1 MTVGVVGVVVTSH
14 NRGFGNRDTYG
25 GNNYH
30 NGHRGNHN
38 NHRGGRGGYHWMGSS
53 DP

>member
-30 NGHRGNHN
+30 NGHRGNHSIQSISKN
-38 NHRGGRGGYHWMGSS
+38 DWMGAS